1 MATNIWNPFL
11 ETLPLDMLQELQFRR
26 FKKIFKHAYHNS
38 PFYRRKCD
46 QASINIDSIKT
57 PADIRLIPLTAKD
70 DFRDAQGGREPFPY
84 GEVLAVPIEEVT
96 SYHQTTGTTGEPV
109 RFADTWADW
118 EMYAENWAMMMCS
131 RGLRKSDRVYVP
143 FPYHL
148 FIAFWGGHYG
158 AEKLGAEVVPGG
170 QTSTEQRVREMKELQ
185 CTAMMCT
192 PTYALRLAEVSQKIG
207 INPRTEIPIRM
218 IFCAGEP
225 GASIPATKKR
235 IEESWDAKVYDHCGA
250 TEAPLWAFEC
260 EAQQGL
266 HLNEPNYLVEIL
278 NPSTFEP
285 VPAGDIGTAV
295 VTNLNRLAIP
305 SIRFDLKDL
314 TRLSVSTEPCPCGR
328 TWRKIEGGVIGRRD
342 EITKIRGVL
351 FSPTS
356 VEQVVRDLPEL
367 SDEFEVIITKEAGY
381 DRILVAVEVLKE
393 HASRRDELAQ
403 KLIRELR
410 NGTQLRCEVEIR
422 DFGTLP
428 RYETK
433 SKRFRD
439 LRTTHEE

>member
-1 MATNIWNPFL
+1 MTTNIWNPFL
-11 ETLPLDMLQELQFRR
+11 ETLPLELLQELQFKR
-26 FKKIFKHAYHNS
+26 FKKIFKYAYDNS
-38 PFYRRKCD
+38 PFYRKKY
-46 QASINIDSIKT
+46 QEAGINIDSVNT
-57 PADIRLIPLTAKD
+57 PDDVRLIPFTVKE
-70 DFRDAQGGREPFPY
+70 DFRIAQDNKEPFPY

-96 SYHQTTGTTGEPV
+96 GYHQTTGTTGKPV
-109 RFADTWADW
+109 RFADAWSDW
-118 EMYAENWAMMMCS
+118 EMYAENWAMMMYS

-170 QTSTEQRVREMKELQ
+170 QTSTEQRVREMKDLQ

-192 PTYALRLAEVSQKIG
+192 PTYALRLAEIAEKTG

-225 GASIPATKKR
+225 GASIPATKRR
-235 IEESWDAKVYDHCGA
+235 IEEVWNAKVYDHCGA

-266 HLNEPNYLVEIL
+266 HLNEPNYLVEIF
-278 NPSTFEP
+278 NPSTFQ
-285 VPAGDIGTAV
+285 PATPGEIGTAV
-295 VTNLNRLAIP
+295 VTNLNRLAMP

-314 TRLSVSTEPCPCGR
+314 TRLSVSEEPCPCGR
-328 TWRKIEGGVIGRRD
+328 TWRKIAGGIIGRRD
-342 EITKIRGVL
+342 DITKIRGVL

-356 VEQVVRDLPEL
+356 VEQVVRDMPEL
-367 SDEFEVIITKEAGY
+367 SDEFEVVVTREDDN
-381 DRILVAVEVLKE
+381 DRILVIAEVLNE
-393 HASRRDELAQ
+393 HAGRRDEIAQ
-403 KLIRELR
+403 KLIRDLR

-422 DFGTLP
+422 DFGTLT
-428 RYETK
+428 RYEMK
-433 SKRFRD
+433 SKRFKD
-439 LRTTHEE
+439 LRATH

>member
-1 MATNIWNPFL
+1 MTNNIWNPFL
-11 ETLPLDMLQELQFRR
+11 ETLPLKQMRELQFKR
-26 FKKIFKHAYHNS
+26 FKTIFKYAYDNS
-38 PFYRRKCD
+38 PFYRKKY
-46 QASINIDSIKT
+46 QEAGINIDSIKT
-57 PADIRLIPLTAKD
+57 PVDVRLIPFTAKEE
-70 DFRDAQGGREPFPY
+70 FRDAQEGKEPFPY

-96 SYHQTTGTTGEPV
+96 NYHQTTGTTGKPV
-109 RFADTWADW
+109 RFADAWSDW
-118 EMYAENWAMMMCS
+118 EFYAENWAMMMYS

-185 CTAMMCT
+185 CTAIMCT
-192 PTYALRLAEVSQKIG
+192 PTYALRLAEIAEKTG
-207 INPRTEIPIRM
+207 INPRTDIPVRM

-225 GASIPATKKR
+225 GASIPATKRR
-235 IEESWDAKVYDHCGA
+235 IEEVWNAKVYDHCGA

-266 HLNEPNYLVEIL
+266 QLNEPNYLVEIL
-278 NPSTFEP
+278 NPSTFQ
-285 VPAGDIGTAV
+285 PAAPGEIGTAV
-295 VTNLNRLAIP
+295 VTNLNRLAMP

-314 TRLSVSTEPCPCGR
+314 TRLSASGEPCPCGR
-328 TWRKIEGGVIGRRD
+328 TWRKIEGGIIGRRD
-342 EITKIRGVL
+342 DVTKVRGVL

-356 VEQVVRDLPEL
+356 VEQVVRDMPEL
-367 SDEFEVIITKEAGY
+367 SDEFEVVVTREDDY
-381 DRILVAVEVLKE
+381 DRILVMVEVVNE
-393 HASRRDELAQ
+393 HAARREEIAQ

-428 RYETK
+428 RYEMK
-433 SKRFRD
+433 SKRFKD
-439 LRTTHEE
+439 LRATH

>member
-1 MATNIWNPFL
+1 MTTNIWNPFL
-11 ETLPLDMLQELQFRR
+11 ETLPLELLQELQFKR
-26 FKKIFKHAYHNS
+26 FKKIYKYAYDNS
-38 PFYRRKCD
+38 PFYRKKY
-46 QASINIDSIKT
+46 QEAGINIDSINT
-57 PADIRLIPLTAKD
+57 PDDVRLIPLTVKE
-70 DFRDAQGGREPFPY
+70 DFRDAQDNKEPFPY

-96 SYHQTTGTTGEPV
+96 GYHQTTGTTGKPV
-109 RFADTWADW
+109 RFADAWSDW
-118 EMYAENWAMMMCS
+118 EMYAENWAMMMYS

-192 PTYALRLAEVSQKIG
+192 PTYALRLAEIAEKTG

-225 GASIPATKKR
+225 GASIPATKRR
-235 IEESWDAKVYDHCGA
+235 IEEVWNAKVYDHCGA

-260 EAQQGL
+260 DAQQGL

-278 NPSTFEP
+278 NPSTFQ
-285 VPAGDIGTAV
+285 PAAPGEIGTAV
-295 VTNLNRLAIP
+295 VTNLNRLAMP

-314 TRLSVSTEPCPCGR
+314 TRLSVSEEPCPCGR
-328 TWRKIEGGVIGRRD
+328 TWRKIVGGIIGRRD
-342 EITKIRGVL
+342 DITKIRGVL

-356 VEQVVRDLPEL
+356 VEQVVRDMPEL
-367 SDEFEVIITKEAGY
+367 SDEFEVVVTREDDN
-381 DRILVAVEVLKE
+381 DRILVIAEVLNE
-393 HASRRDELAQ
+393 HAGRRDEIAQ
-403 KLIRELR
+403 KLIRDLR

-422 DFGTLP
+422 DFGTLT
-428 RYETK
+428 RYEMK
-433 SKRFRD
+433 SKRFKD
-439 LRTTHEE
+439 LRATH